1 MLANL
6 GMETTTRLLL
16 PDVAEAL
23 RTSPESVLELTDEL
37 HAADLAELA
46 VELDPELALT
56 LITTLPVETGARLLE
71 SLEPAKRLELFGH
84 LAEQIRDRAVAIAEA
99 MAPDERADLFGELPE
114 ELRTALLGKM
124 EREESRDVRQ
134 LLAYPEGSAGSI
146 MTTAFIAVAA
156 ELTVRQAIELVRTS
170 AEEMET
176 IYAAYA
182 VDPNGVL
189 VGVVSLRDLVIAK
202 GERTI
207 LETME
212 PNVISL
218 EAESDKGEAARLIA
232 KYDLLALP
240 VTDRA
245 HRLVGI
251 ITVDDVV
258 DLIQEEAGEDVQKLG
273 GVAPLEGSYFETGF
287 WEFVRKRATWLVVLF
302 FGELLTGSA
311 MHHYTGTF
319 EKVAALMWFIPL
331 IISSGGNAG
340 SQSASLM
347 IRGLAVGEVK
357 PSDYLRVVSR
367 ELTMGLALGLA
378 LAVVGAARVLL
389 WPDTRS
395 FGFVGTVSLS
405 IVGVVTLGAVVG
417 GGFPLL
423 LKRLGLDPAV
433 SSTPFIASLVDVLGL
448 VLYFEIARAL
458 LLP

>member
-1 MLANL
+1 
-6 GMETTTRLLL
+6 METTTRLLL

-23 RTSPESVLELTDEL
+23 RSSPASVLELTDEL

-46 VELDPELALT
+46 VELELELAMT
-56 LITTLPVETGARLLE
+56 LLSTLPVEPAARLVEALE
-71 SLEPAKRLELFGH
+71 RAKRLELFGA
-84 LAEQIRDRAVAIAEA
+84 LAEKMQERAVEVAGV

-114 ELRTALLGKM
+114 DLRSALLAKM
-124 EREESRDVRQ
+124 PREEQRDVRQ
-134 LLAYPEGSAGSI
+134 LLAYPEGAAGSI
-146 MTTAFIAVAA
+146 MTTAFVAVAA
-156 ELTVRQAIELVRTS
+156 EQTVRQAIEQVRVS

-189 VGVVSLRDLVIAK
+189 VGVVSLRDLVVAK
-202 GERTI
+202 GEKTI

-218 EAESDKGEAARLIA
+218 EAEADKGEAARLIA

-240 VTDRA
+240 VTDRT

-258 DLIQEEAGEDVQKLG
+258 DLIQEEAGDDVQKLG
-273 GVAPLEGSYFETGF
+273 GVAPLENTYFETGF
-287 WEFVRKRATWLVVLF
+287 WEFVRKRASWLVVLF
-302 FGELLTGSA
+302 LGELLTGTA

-319 EKVAALMWFIPL
+319 EHVAALIWFVPL

-347 IRGLAVGEVK
+347 IRALAVGEVAPK
-357 PSDYLRVVSR
+357 DYVKVITR
-367 ELTMGLALGLA
+367 ELSIGLSLGLA
-378 LAVVGAARVLL
+378 LSIVGGVRVLL
-389 WPDTRS
+389 WPATRTVH
-395 FGFVGTVSLS
+395 FVGTVALS

-417 GGFPLL
+417 SGLPLL
-423 LKRLGLDPAV
+423 LRRLGLDPAV

-448 VLYFEIARAL
+448 VLYFEIARAFL
-458 LLP
+458 F